1 LRLIASDGLP
11 HQARIEHE
19 LIPHLFTAFDQ
30 RSGTYRPVQQLAY
43 WYPVDEPPPLPLGDD
58 AVSTLSSSFAATAA
72 ASTAAAASTT
82 AAASTAASAAA
93 STSSVS
99 SNASATMAAEH
110 AHSMGV
116 VVHVIKSARALLR
129 AHAIA
134 SSDAVRSQHL
144 DAALALLGTA
154 RDSTEA
160 STAKSDRDRERL
172 TL

>member
-1 LRLIASDGLP
+1 
-11 HQARIEHE
+11 
-19 LIPHLFTAFDQ
+19 
-30 RSGTYRPVQQLAY
+30 VQQLAY

-58 AVSTLSSSFAATAA
+58 AVSTLSSSFAA
-72 ASTAAAASTT
+72 ST
-82 AAASTAASAAA
+82 AASTAASAAA

-160 STAKSDRDRERL
+160 STAESDSPSDGPL
-172 TL
+172 MSL